1 MDEQRLPFPIHGTRL
16 TGDGDPQRGVG
27 EAARLLYFAN
37 LIAQTAGVPVYR
49 LSRQTPYGQVTAS
62 VHGPLAFKTV
72 HSVAEPE
79 EPAPEEEVT
88 GITRLVWLPEG
99 FVITPRTAGAPDGFG
114 MPPTPDGKGTPGGPL
129 KQVIINRF
137 KDNQYPDAVYRWGM
151 EQAGMKPGAGQ
162 VIAGSTSAPS
172 RSAYVT
178 SRPEPATRAARWSA
192 SSAPP

>member
-62 VHGPLAFKTV
+62 VHGPLAFKTA

-79 EPAPEEEVT
+79 ELPPEEEA
-88 GITRLVWLPEG
+88 E
-99 FVITPRTAGAPDGFG
+99 AGAEAVFNHGASARPPRAGFG
-114 MPPTPDGKGTPGGPL
+114 GLAALLGFLDGAVGGGAAWGVAGTAVAATG
-129 KQVIINRF
+129 NRPA
-137 KDNQYPDAVYRWGM
+137 KTSTASPASPKPRPCAKTAWAVSNCSFR
-151 EQAGMKPGAGQ
+151 
-162 VIAGSTSAPS
+162 I
-172 RSAYVT
+172 
-178 SRPEPATRAARWSA
+178 SA
-192 SSAPP
+192 SR